1 MDRQLGCFGVQ
12 HDVDLK
18 SLLESLL
25 FVAGYPVSVQDL
37 AGALDA
43 EIDEVNEALQ
53 ALSVEYRER
62 GIRLQ
67 RKGDQAQWVSAPEAA
82 PAIERFL
89 GLESSG
95 KLSAASLETLSIVA
109 YCQPVTRAQVEAIRG
124 VDSSSVLRAL
134 VRRGLLEEIGRAE
147 TVGRPILFGTTF
159 EFMQQFGLE
168 SERDLP
174 DWETLE
180 AELGRLSPPDP
191 GSGQR
196 QAETAVDTS

>member
-1 MDRQLGCFGVQ
+1 
-12 HDVDLK
+12 
-18 SLLESLL
+18 LESLL

-37 AGALDA
+37 AGAL
-43 EIDEVNEALQ
+43 EVGVDEVNEALQ

-67 RKGDQAQWVSAPEAA
+67 RKRDQAQWVSAPEAA

-95 KLSAASLETLSIVA
+95 RLSSASLETLSIVA
-109 YCQPVTRAQVEAIRG
+109 YCQPATRAQVEAIRG

-134 VRRGLLEEIGRAE
+134 VRRGLLEEVGRAE
-147 TVGRPILFGTTF
+147 TVGRPILFGITF

-180 AELGRLSPPDP
+180 AELGQLAPPET
-191 GSGQR
+191 GSGPR
-196 QAETAVDTS
+196 QAETGTDVP